1 MGKPINQ
8 RDLTVE
14 RIIKEFPVVQSF
26 FGAIYVVSPQQKVLR
41 KMDFWPDSAGGEL
54 PLTDKLLEGIT
65 AVRDEK
71 MDWHRVIS
79 DCYLIEEG
87 DE

>member
-1 MGKPINQ
+1 
-8 RDLTVE
+8 
-14 RIIKEFPVVQSF
+14 
-26 FGAIYVVSPQQKVLR
+26 
-41 KMDFWPDSAGGEL
+41 MDFWPDSAGGEL